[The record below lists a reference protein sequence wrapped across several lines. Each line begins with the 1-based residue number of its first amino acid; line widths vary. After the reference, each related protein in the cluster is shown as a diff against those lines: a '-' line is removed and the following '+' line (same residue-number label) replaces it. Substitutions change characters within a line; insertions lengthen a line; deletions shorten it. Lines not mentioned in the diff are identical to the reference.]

1 MNEEKKKILQMVQD
15 GKLTADEA
23 MKVLEELEQSE
34 IHSSK
39 KEKELV
45 TQLSAY
51 VHPGENN
58 NTNTQSHKKIVSAK
72 EKIFGFVDEAVKKLK
87 EIDLDFNFGQ
97 SAVVSHIFQHS
108 DAELRDIDIDIVN
121 GSIKVF
127 PWDQKDVR
135 VECAGKVYRL
145 KEHENV
151 RDAFLKEVH
160 FSINDERLRFA
171 VQQKWIKVDARIFIP
186 ASEYRRMRLRLFNGN
201 IDGENLSVKDFEAKT
216 ANGTVQING
225 LSGMQAEV
233 ETANGTIAVNNA
245 VLGKIESETING
257 SVSLTGI
264 FKKIDAQALNGSISC
279 NITNRD
285 CDYIHVKGVT
295 GGIELTV
302 PEGVAA
308 DGELKS
314 NIGSFNVILDDIH
327 ITEEK
332 NEVVQ
337 KLLKFK
343 PSGLPEHTLHIFAE
357 SKTGG
362 ISISRK

>member
-34 IHSSK
+34 IHSTKK
-39 KEKELV
+39 KEEMVTELSTFV
-45 TQLSAY
+45 NSD
-51 VHPGENN
+51 ESKS
-58 NTNTQSHKKIVSAK
+58 NTQSYKKIPSTK
-72 EKIFGFVDEAVKKLK
+72 EKIFGFVDEAVRKLK
-87 EIDLDFNFGQ
+87 EFDLDFHFGH

-108 DAELRDIDIDIVN
+108 DAEMRDIDIDIVN

-151 RDAFLKEVH
+151 KDAFLKEVQ
-160 FSINDERLRFA
+160 FSINDEKLRFA
-171 VQQKWIKVDARIFIP
+171 VHQKWIKVDARIFIP

-201 IDGENLSVKDFEAKT
+201 IDGENLAVKDFEAKT
-216 ANGTVQING
+216 ANGIVEING
-225 LSGMQAEV
+225 LTGMQAEV

-245 VLGKIESETING
+245 VLGKMESETING
-257 SVSLTGI
+257 SISLSGI
-264 FKKIDAQALNGSISC
+264 FRKIDAQALNGSITC
-279 NITNRD
+279 NIRNKD

-302 PEGVAA
+302 PEGAA
-308 DGELKS
+308 AEGELKS

-332 NEVVQ
+332 NEVIQ

-343 PSGLPEHTLHIFAE
+343 PGGLPEHTLHIFAE

-362 ISISRK
+362 ISISRE